1 MANTDTNQDRQASV
15 KGGKSKSAV
24 WGGVAFLLLVIAG
37 LVFGGLKAN
46 QYLQDEQQ
54 MPVQVIDFSGDYQ
67 HIDITKLERLIRKAQ
82 PGSFFAL
89 DVNEVFELVESQSW
103 VYRASVR
110 KKWPNTLKIYLVE
123 QQPVAQ
129 WNEDLL
135 LNPYGDTFN
144 DEGVVLDLP
153 RLYGPGGSE
162 KTALEGY
169 NAMHALIS
177 TTDMTL
183 SELSL
188 SERFAWQVQLK
199 NGIKLNLGRQEFID
213 RLQRFI
219 DVYPLLAQQEKA
231 VKYVDLRYD
240 TGVAVGWKDDNTTD
254 EES

>member
-1 MANTDTNQDRQASV
+1 MATTDTNQDRQAAV
-15 KGGKSKSAV
+15 EGGKSKTAV

-144 DEGVVLDLP
+144 NEGVVLDLP

>member
-1 MANTDTNQDRQASV
+1 MATTDTNQDRQASV
-15 KGGKSKSAV
+15 KGGKSKTAV

-240 TGVAVGWKDDNTTD
+240 TGVAVGWKDDSTTD